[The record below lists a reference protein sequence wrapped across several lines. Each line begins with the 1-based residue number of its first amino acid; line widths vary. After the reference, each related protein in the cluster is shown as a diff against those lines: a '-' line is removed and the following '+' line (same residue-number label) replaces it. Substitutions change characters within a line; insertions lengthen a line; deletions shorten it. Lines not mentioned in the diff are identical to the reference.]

1 MSFNLHLDIT
11 IVTKKVI
18 LNNTVVLL
26 LVFTYNDYIISTVK
40 SLKGYY
46 WSKTLRGW
54 VTEFSNKKLSQ
65 LKSNTILKPLLILDN
80 SLALTLKNK
89 KPAVKLLMNESN
101 ALLIKEYT
109 KYLVGKRYSAST
121 INVYSKFLKDFI
133 LYTQP
138 KATKELNNRDVE
150 LFLEDVF
157 IPKKYSI
164 STQRQFISALKVF
177 IAFYSKCSI
186 DSFKLERPRKSR
198 TLPVVLS
205 QEEIIRLLKVT
216 KNLKHRASLALIY
229 SSGFRVGELIDLELK
244 HIDLDRNQ
252 ILIKNAKGRKDR
264 YVPLA
269 RSFKPLLVNY
279 TSTYKPLRYFIE
291 GNPNYKYSA
300 ASIRAFLK
308 ASCGLA
314 GIQKKVTCHSLRHSF
329 ATHLLENGIDLR
341 LIQELLGHSRPETT
355 MIYTHVTQKSLL
367 QVISPLDVAV
377 KNYKNNL

>member
-314 GIQKKVTCHSLRHSF
+314 GIQKKVTPHSLRHSF

>member
-1 MSFNLHLDIT
+1 MNFNLHLDIT

-314 GIQKKVTCHSLRHSF
+314 GIQKKVTPHSLRHSF